1 MVFKRP
7 FPFVCLLLL
16 LFLAL
21 GLIPACGGG
30 ASSAISGGS
39 GGGGGNSGGGG
50 GGGPISATTHFVFT
64 ASGGAVRGYRIDPST
79 GLASFASEV
88 GITVDQGSPLYLA
101 TDPAGKFLFVSL
113 FEQTDRSTTGKNQL
127 LVYTIDHGTGNL
139 TPMGS
144 PVPGLAYSPVVSPD
158 GKFLYTGGTLTT
170 APGGLIVN
178 VYSIGQDGSLTPIS
192 GSPFATGLDIN
203 QGSRPMF
210 LALNGTGTGL
220 FIAFFQQ
227 VAAFQVD
234 PNSGAPTPAPGS
246 PFATPVTFLAS
257 IAIDPAGKFLY
268 AGSQSLPSPN
278 LLGFT
283 VNSDKSISPIPGS
296 PFDGGPTES
305 SIAIVPSGKF
315 LYDATAPASIGREV
329 RGFSVDRT
337 TGALATVSGSP
348 FSTNQDWVFPITI
361 DASGRFLYAAGS
373 NGLETF
379 QIDSNTGSLTQLDI
393 ASPGSSLETA
403 AVVVNF

>member
-7 FPFVCLLLL
+7 FPFLCLLFL

-30 ASSAISGGS
+30 ASSAVSGGS
-39 GGGGGNSGGGG
+39 GAGGGSGSG

-88 GITVDQGSPLYLA
+88 GITVDQGFPLYLA

-139 TPMGS
+139 TPTGS
-144 PVPGLAYSPVVSPD
+144 PVLGLAYSPVVSPD
-158 GKFLYTGGTLTT
+158 GKFLYTGGNLSTT
-170 APGGLIVN
+170 PGGLI
-178 VYSIGQDGSLTPIS
+178 
-192 GSPFATGLDIN
+192 
-203 QGSRPMF
+203 
-210 LALNGTGTGL
+210 
-220 FIAFFQQ
+220 
-227 VAAFQVD
+227 
-234 PNSGAPTPAPGS
+234 
-246 PFATPVTFLAS
+246 
-257 IAIDPAGKFLY
+257 
-268 AGSQSLPSPN
+268 
-278 LLGFT
+278 